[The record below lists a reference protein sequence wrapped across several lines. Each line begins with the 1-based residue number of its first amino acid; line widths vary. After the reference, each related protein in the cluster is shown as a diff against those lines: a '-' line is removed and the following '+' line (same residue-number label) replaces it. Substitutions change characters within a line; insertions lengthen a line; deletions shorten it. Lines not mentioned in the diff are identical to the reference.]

1 MIPLKKLFAALLAV
15 LCLAGCGAKEQPQPA
30 EVQPAPAVEEP
41 TPAEP
46 APETPEVVEIP
57 METLP
62 EETPVEG
69 LSIPDYETV
78 SLEGLVED
86 AIGYVIDYPVF
97 SGFDGAETV
106 NGFYLNLAEHLERY
120 TKETV
125 YKDIMEKQLV
135 ASVYG
140 EVTSVQTDGEKL
152 QVDYAFRVE
161 TEDNVDEN
169 TRTDVFD
176 LATGEREE

>member
-1 MIPLKKLFAALLAV
+1 MKKLFAALLAV
-15 LCLAGCGAKEQPQPA
+15 LCLSGCGAKEQPQPA
-30 EVQPAPAVEEP
+30 EAQSAPVVEEP

-125 YKDIMEKQLV
+125 YKDIAKLRK
-135 ASVYG
+135 A
-140 EVTSVQTDGEKL
+140 EVKGCAPSRISQIHTSAISKL
-152 QVDYAFRVE
+152 RGYF
-161 TEDNVDEN
+161 N
-169 TRTDVFD
+169 
-176 LATGEREE
+176 LCGLEEY

>member
-1 MIPLKKLFAALLAV
+1 MKKLFAALVAV
-15 LCLAGCGAKEQPQPA
+15 LCLAGCGAKEQPQPVEA
-30 EVQPAPAVEEP
+30 EPIPTVEEP
-41 TPAEP
+41 APVEP

-57 METLP
+57 MEVHPGEIPAQNITM
-62 EETPVEG
+62 
-69 LSIPDYETV
+69 PDYETV
-78 SLEGLVED
+78 QLEGLVED
-86 AIGYVIDYPVF
+86 AIGYVIAYPVF

-106 NGFYLNLAEHLERY
+106 NGYYLNLAEHLERY

-152 QVDYAFRVE
+152 QVDYVFRVE
-161 TEDNVDEN
+161 TEDNVDES
-169 TRTDVFD
+169 TRTDIFD
-176 LATGEREE
+176 MTTGEREE

>member
-1 MIPLKKLFAALLAV
+1 MN
-15 LCLAGCGAKEQPQPA
+15 
-30 EVQPAPAVEEP
+30 
-41 TPAEP
+41 
-46 APETPEVVEIP
+46 PEFT
-57 METLP
+57 
-62 EETPVEG
+62 
-69 LSIPDYETV
+69 
-78 SLEGLVED
+78 
-86 AIGYVIDYPVF
+86 VF

>member
-1 MIPLKKLFAALLAV
+1 MKKLFAALLAV
-15 LCLAGCGAKEQPQPA
+15 LCLAGCGAKEEPQPA
-30 EVQPAPAVEEP
+30 EVQPTPAVEEP

-46 APETPEVVEIP
+46 APEAPEVVEIP
-57 METLP
+57 MEVLP
-62 EETPVEG
+62 EEIPSQT
-69 LSIPDYETV
+69 LTMPDYETV
-78 SLEGLVED
+78 QLEGLVED
-86 AIGYVIDYPVF
+86 AIGYVIAYPVF

-106 NGFYLNLAEHLERY
+106 NEFYLSLAEHLERY

-125 YKDIMEKQLV
+125 YKDVMEKQLV

-152 QVDYAFRVE
+152 QVDYVFRVE